1 MLIHKS
7 QKAFLLTLLT
17 LVACFCKASSP
28 KWNEIHTLKGKL
40 NFFRTGEYGQ
50 LIREIQKK
58 GPKINYTEAFMLG
71 KAYFALKKYRE
82 SAAWF
87 ARSVYHSKSKPRKNH
102 ASYLRSYL
110 TSWGNLF
117 KEHSPLAAEALYHV
131 ALCYHQL
138 GAGSQAIQFL
148 DMMEKHLNEELRE
161 KYWELKARILTKIS
175 DVRGLGLYE
184 KLIQKYKKSTY
195 YIRKASIYGKTKKSR
210 KAVDTYFQALEFNR
224 VSWSYKVA
232 VKQIFALG
240 QKQPSLLKRLS
251 DRKKIF
257 LAEGHRIWRRHKKA
271 KGIWRQVKIASLSRH
286 DLSVYVRFYSAFL
299 VDQRRYS
306 EAVQTVKRNSSSFNQ
321 KEKDKLIHALAARLL
336 KKNKYQELIRLIPP
350 YSPNTKLTLIR
361 MQALRKTESS
371 FREKEAAHYLK
382 NHDADS
388 SITERTYFS
397 SCLQKIIKKETS
409 RAVSCLKR
417 LAKHTKNMSAGGR
430 SRYFLA
436 RFAEENNKSKKDVLR
451 KYAEVYLNS
460 PSDFYVFKAL
470 EKSLK
475 KTPLPL
481 PKNNIKKIRLWL
493 SMQAGD
499 PKNIRRFFA
508 QKKKDPDYS
517 VDPFWKEWERKLQ
530 SLDQADPKIKKAI
543 LFIGMGFNAL
553 AEPYLK
559 KLDPIQRLLIYQKAG
574 HLVDDAY
581 IKHAYLKAYAIKK
594 KKSVDIFTLSN
605 KARDS
610 LYPTPYKKYIREAS
624 NRFGVNQER
633 LYALMKQESG
643 FHPGLRSSA
652 GATGAM
658 QLMPSTAR
666 WLNKKLKIKKMSLTN
681 PRHSIL
687 LGTKFYADASKKY
700 SDQFEEIA
708 IAYNAGPRRL
718 VEWKKSI
725 PTDDQDLFLERIPF
739 RETNLYVKRT
749 RSYYDRYKALAYF
762 VSK

>member
-1 MLIHKS
+1 MPIHKS
-7 QKAFLLTLLT
+7 QKVFLLTLLAF
-17 LVACFCKASSP
+17 VACFCKASSP

-50 LIREIQKK
+50 LVREIQKK
-58 GPKINYTEAFMLG
+58 GPKINYAEAFMLG

-131 ALCYHQL
+131 ALCHHQL
-138 GAGSQAIQFL
+138 GAYGQAIQFL
-148 DMMEKHLNEELRE
+148 DIMEKHLNEELRE
-161 KYWELKARILTKIS
+161 KHGELKARVVTKIS
-175 DVRGLGLYE
+175 GVRGLRLYE

-195 YIRKASIYGKTKKSR
+195 YIRKASIYAKTKQSR

-232 VKQIFALG
+232 AKQIFALG
-240 QKQPSLLKRLS
+240 QKEPSLLKHLS
-251 DRKKIF
+251 NRQKIF
-257 LAEGHRIWRRHKKA
+257 LAEGHRMWRRHKKA
-271 KGIWRQVKIASLSRH
+271 KGIWRQVKIASLSQR
-286 DLSVYVRFYSAFL
+286 DLPLYVRFYSAFL
-299 VDQRRYS
+299 VDQKRYS
-306 EAVQTVKRNSSSFNQ
+306 EAVQTVKRNIASFNQ
-321 KEKDKLIHALAARLL
+321 KEKDKLIHALAAKLL

-371 FREKEAAHYLK
+371 LREKEAAHYLT

-388 SITERTYFS
+388 SITERAYFS

-409 RAVSCLKR
+409 RAVSCLRR
-417 LAKHTKNMSAGGR
+417 LVGYTKNMSTGGR

-436 RFAEENNKSKKDVLR
+436 RFSEENNENKADVLR

-470 EKSLK
+470 EKSL
-475 KTPLPL
+475 TPPLPL
-481 PKNNIKKIRLWL
+481 PENNVEEIRLWL
-493 SMQAGD
+493 SVQAGE

-508 QKKKDPDYS
+508 QKKKDPGYS
-517 VDPFWKEWERKLQ
+517 IDPFWKEWERELQ
-530 SLDQADPKIKKAI
+530 GLDQADPKIKKAI
-543 LFIGMGFNAL
+543 LFIGMGFNSL

-559 KLDPIQRLLIYQKAG
+559 KLEPTRKLLIYQKAG
-574 HLVDDAY
+574 YLIDDAY
-581 IKHAYLKAYAIKK
+581 IKHAYLKAYTIKK
-594 KKSVDIFTLSN
+594 KKSIDIFTLSN

-624 NRFGVNQER
+624 NRFGVTRER

-666 WLNKKLKIKKMSLTN
+666 WLNKKLKIKKMNLTN

-749 RSYYDRYKALAYF
+749 KSYYDRYKVLSYF
-762 VSK
+762 VPR